1 MTPAQSLPG
10 LMEPLIPANCC
21 QLEDLARDLLAQSA
35 VLAGMLHPVTQL
47 GVRELVRLINS
58 YYSNLIE
65 GNSTHPAG
73 IERAMRKDYSKEPAQ
88 RDLQRESLAHID
100 VQRAIEERVLRE
112 PRLDPSDP
120 EFLCWVH
127 GELYARL
134 PETLRWVVN
143 EKTGERQEV
152 VGGRTRKRD
161 VVVGS
166 HLPPEQEA
174 LGLFL
179 ERFQN
184 FYRRDRWHGV
194 MPIVAAAAAHYRL
207 AWIHPFL
214 DGNGRVTRLYTDA
227 CLNCLP
233 VPGYG
238 IWNVSSGLARD
249 RKGYLD
255 ALSGADQPRRGDLD
269 GRGNPSDQRLTDFC
283 RFFLA
288 TCLDQVQY
296 MSGLL
301 QLNGLLER
309 IHGYVQMRSV
319 HLIPSPTQRYTGM
332 KIEASRMLQEVLLR
346 GEMGRGE
353 VAAASG
359 LKRAGRDILAQ
370 LLEEG
375 ILVSS
380 MPKAAVR
387 LAFPTHLAGH
397 LFPDL
402 YPQSTSLSSFS

>member
-1 MTPAQSLPG
+1 MQSTPSM
-10 LMEPLIPANCC
+10 MEPLIPANCG
-21 QLEDLARDLLAQSA
+21 QLEDLARELLARSA
-35 VLAGMLHPVTQL
+35 VLAGMLHPVTQI

-65 GNSTHPAG
+65 GNSTHPAD
-73 IERAMRKDYSKEPAQ
+73 IERAMRKDYSREPAQ
-88 RDLQRESLAHID
+88 RDLQLESLAHIE
-100 VQRAIEERVLRE
+100 VQRAIEERILRE
-112 PRLDPSDP
+112 PSTEPSSP
-120 EFLCWVH
+120 EFLRWVH
-127 GELYARL
+127 GEFYSRL
-134 PETLRWVVN
+134 PEPLRWIVN
-143 EKTGERQEV
+143 EKTGEKIEV
-152 VGGRTRKRD
+152 KGGEPRGRD
-161 VVVGS
+161 VVVGA
-166 HLPPEQEA
+166 HVPPEQEA

-179 ERFQN
+179 ERFQS
-184 FYRRDRWHGV
+184 FYRRERWHGV
-194 MPIVAAAAAHYRL
+194 MPIVAAAAAHHRL

-238 IWNVSSGLARD
+238 IWNVSRGLARD
-249 RKGYLD
+249 RGGYLA

-269 GRGNPSDQRLTDFC
+269 GRGNLSDQRLADFC

-288 TCLDQVQY
+288 TSLDQVNY

-319 HLIPSPTQRYTGM
+319 HLIPSPTERYTGM

-346 GEMGRGE
+346 GEVGRGE
-353 VAAASG
+353 LAAASG

-380 MPKAAVR
+380 MPKAPVR
-387 LAFPTHLAGH
+387 LAFPTHLAGY

-402 YPQSTSLSSFS
+402 YPRPTSTIAFSNFS

>member
-1 MTPAQSLPG
+1 MTPVQSTPSM
-10 LMEPLIPANCC
+10 MEPLIPANRG
-21 QLEDLARDLLAQSA
+21 QLEDLARDLLSRSA
-35 VLAGMLHPVTQL
+35 VLAGMLHPVTQI

-65 GNSTHPAG
+65 GNSTHPAD
-73 IERAMRKDYSKEPAQ
+73 IERAMRKDYFTEPAQ
-88 RDLQRESLAHID
+88 RDLQLESLAHIE
-100 VQRAIEERVLRE
+100 VQRAIEERILRE
-112 PRLDPSDP
+112 PSTEPSNP
-120 EFLCWVH
+120 EFLRWVH
-127 GELYARL
+127 GEFYSRL
-134 PETLRWVVN
+134 PEPCWIVN
-143 EKTGERQEV
+143 EKTGERLEVKGGETRRRDIV
-152 VGGRTRKRD
+152 VGAH
-161 VVVGS
+161 V
-166 HLPPEQEA
+166 PPEQEA

-179 ERFQN
+179 ERFQS

-194 MPIVAAAAAHYRL
+194 MPIVAAAAAHHRL

-238 IWNVSSGLARD
+238 IWNVSRGLARD
-249 RKGYLD
+249 RGGYLA
-255 ALSGADQPRRGDLD
+255 ALAGADRRGDLD
-269 GRGNPSDQRLTDFC
+269 GRGNLSDQRLADFC
-283 RFFLA
+283 RFFL
-288 TCLDQVQY
+288 TTSLDQVNY

-319 HLIPSPTQRYTGM
+319 HLIPSPTGRYTGM
-332 KIEASRMLQEVLLR
+332 KLEASRMLQEVLLR
-346 GEMGRGE
+346 GEVGRGE
-353 VAAASG
+353 LAAASG

-380 MPKAAVR
+380 MPKAPVR

-402 YPQSTSLSSFS
+402 YPRVTSTITSSNFS